1 MTMPTGPTDRAWID
15 RQATLG
21 PLYMQLWLSP
31 WSAKRQLLQQY
42 PDLADPHRRMF
53 ARVMVRKALD
63 GKDPAAAAQFDE
75 LVMRDEPL
83 LDRCAQALAL
93 AASTGVD
100 LADAIAR
107 VFADPELAAQYGET
121 PEATAAPAELETA
134 GVLPPAVEVIITLAQ
149 HGQLDAA
156 IERAQEHIAAQEAEH
171 GHASLYAADAH
182 ILLAKVCTQER
193 GHEALAQVAYDRGIA
208 IRQARVGELHP
219 LTLSSQFALLGWLA
233 HVSPQEAIDTAAPL
247 LEQLEDQFAR
257 TGELDHGLASCR
269 ALECLAMAHA
279 FARDPAAS
287 LRAFA
292 ACLERLDAN
301 AVAWSATFDVA
312 SYRAQVAD
320 ELAAVHEKY
329 GQVTG

>member
-1 MTMPTGPTDRAWID
+1 MTMPTGPTDRAWIE
-15 RQATLG
+15 RQTVLG
-21 PLYMQLWLSP
+21 PLFLQLWLSP
-31 WSAKRQLLQQY
+31 WTEKRRLLQQY
-42 PDLADPHRRMF
+42 PDLADPDRRMF
-53 ARVMVRKALD
+53 ARYMVRKVAD
-63 GKDPAAAAQFDE
+63 GNAAAAAQLDQ
-75 LVMRDEPL
+75 LIVRDEPL

-107 VFADPELAAQYGET
+107 VFADADLAARYGES
-121 PEATAAPAELETA
+121 PEAPPSSPPELETD

-149 HGQLDAA
+149 HGQLAAA
-156 IERAQEHIAAQEAEH
+156 IERAREHIATQEAEH
-171 GHASLYAADAH
+171 GHASLHAADAH

-193 GHEALAQVAYDRGIA
+193 GHEAIAQVAYDRGIA

-233 HVSPQEAIDTAAPL
+233 HAAPQEAIDTAAPL
-247 LEQLEDQFAR
+247 LEQLEEQFAR
-257 TGELDHGLASCR
+257 TGEHDHGLASCR

-279 FARDPAAS
+279 FARDPSAS

-301 AVAWSATFDVA
+301 ATAWSATFDVA

-329 GQVTG
+329 GRT